1 MNPQETHDAFVK
13 MAIAWIAM
21 ALGTFTLSQAV
32 LCATLVYTVLQII
45 ILLYRVFRGK
55 I

>member
-1 MNPQETHDAFVK
+1 VNPQETHDAFIKV
-13 MAIAWIAM
+13 AIAWTAM
-21 ALGTFTLSQAV
+21 ALGAFTLSQAV
-32 LCATLVYTVLQII
+32 LCATLIYTVLQIF